1 MQRPTLMNHYI
12 EQIYTNCLAQASYYL
27 ESEGEVAII
36 DPIREPDY
44 YLRKAAERGATIKY
58 VLETHFHADFVS
70 GHQEL
75 ASATGATIVY
85 GPEAVSQYPILN
97 LADDESITLGKL
109 TIKALHTPGH
119 TPESTCFL
127 VSEQAG
133 KYVAL
138 FSGDTLFVGDVG
150 RPDLLDGVIVSKE
163 DQLKRL
169 YTSLEKIKALPDDLV
184 VYPAH
189 GPGSMCGKTIG
200 TEKQTTIGQE
210 KANNYALQPMDFETF
225 CKTILEDQLPA
236 PRYFVQNALINR
248 KGYEPLD
255 QVVERGTQALSA
267 DSVKQAIASG
277 AVLLDCRTAEAF
289 SAGFIKGAINVGLS
303 GQFAIWVGTLW
314 DVTQP
319 LVVVAAEG
327 QAKEAI
333 TRLAR
338 VGFDSVL
345 GVVGM
350 PQSEWSQHF
359 ELDHIPNISPEAFIT
374 QAQGHPHQVLDVR
387 RVAEYN
393 KGHLPDAII
402 SPLRDLRQGLLSLDK
417 TQPWQVHCAGGYRSM
432 IAASML
438 KANGFEDVSNIIGGY
453 GAIVAATKSA
463 AESVENPA

>member
-1 MQRPTLMNHYI
+1 MPRPTLMNHYI
-12 EQIYTNCLAQASYYL
+12 EQIYTSCLAQASYYL
-27 ESEGEVAII
+27 ESEGEVAVI

-75 ASATGATIVY
+75 AMATGATIVY

-97 LADDESITLGKL
+97 LADGETITLGKL

-127 VSEQAG
+127 VSDQDG
-133 KYVAL
+133 NYVAF

-169 YTSLEKIKALPDDLV
+169 YNSLEKIKALPDDLV

-225 CKTILEDQLPA
+225 SKTILEDQLPA

-255 QVVERGTQALSA
+255 QVVERGTQFLTAA
-267 DSVKQAIASG
+267 SVKQAIASG
-277 AVLLDCRTAEAF
+277 AVLLDCRSAEAF
-289 SAGFIKGAINVGLS
+289 SAEFIKGAINVGLG

-314 DVTQP
+314 DVSQP
-319 LVVVAAEG
+319 LVVVTAEG
-327 QAKEAI
+327 QTKEAI

-338 VGFDSVL
+338 VGFDNVL
-345 GVVGM
+345 GVVGE
-350 PQSEWSQHF
+350 PQSEWGQHF

-374 QAQGHPHQVLDVR
+374 QTTEAPQKVLDVR
-387 RVAEYN
+387 RVTEFN
-393 KGHLPDAII
+393 NGHLPDVTI
-402 SPLRDLRQGLLSLDK
+402 SPLRDLRQGLHSLDK

-438 KANGFEDVSNIIGGY
+438 KANGFKDVSNIVGGY

-463 AESVENPA
+463 ADSVENAA